1 MPVITVYPPTK
12 HQPHPVKVWTDD
24 IDSQTA
30 EQLRRT
36 ASLPFIYHHVA
47 GMPDVHLGKGATI
60 GSVISTV
67 KAIIPAAV
75 GVDIG
80 CGINAARLSLIA
92 SDLPDNLKEL
102 RHAIESVIP
111 IGPGQEHQTA
121 KIRGDS
127 PLAKGLDN
135 ILHLNPELRK
145 MMKPGRWAHQA
156 GTLGGGNHFFEL
168 CLDEVDNLW
177 VMLHSGSRG
186 IGNAIGRHFIA
197 QAKRDMEHH
206 HIHLPDADLA
216 YFQEGAKHYHGYIE
230 AVNWAQEYARI
241 NRELMMKAALRILA
255 RYLPAFSVTQE
266 AINCHHNYIEHEEH
280 FGREVWVTRKGAIRA
295 RVGDLG
301 VIPGSMGTSSYI
313 VRGLGN
319 PDSFFSCSHGAGRRL
334 SRTQAKKQYTVQD
347 LIAQTAGV
355 ECRKDKGVIDE
366 IPEAY
371 KDIDTVMK
379 NQSDLVEIVHTL
391 RQIVNIKG

>member
-1 MPVITVYPPTK
+1 MPVLTVYPPTE
-12 HQPHPVKVWTDD
+12 HQPHPVKVWTTD
-24 IDSQTA
+24 IDVQTG
-30 EQLRRT
+30 EQLKRT

-80 CGINAARLSLIA
+80 CGINAARLSLTA

-102 RHAIESVIP
+102 RYAIESVIP
-111 IGPGQEHQTA
+111 VGPGHEHQTA

-127 PLAKGLDN
+127 ELAKGLDK
-135 ILHLNPELRK
+135 IVQENPELRK
-145 MMKPGRWAHQA
+145 MIKPGRWAHQA

-168 CLDEVDNLW
+168 CLDESDNLW

-186 IGNAIGRHFIA
+186 IGNAIGRYFIT
-197 QAKRDMEHH
+197 QAKRDMERH

-216 YFQEGAKHYHGYIE
+216 YFQEGARYYHGYIE
-230 AVNWAQEYARI
+230 AVSWAQEYARI

-255 RYLPAFSVTQE
+255 RYLPDFSVTQE
-266 AINCHHNYIEHEEH
+266 AINCHHNYIEREVH

-295 RVGDLG
+295 ALGDLG
-301 VIPGSMGTSSYI
+301 VIPGSMGTCSYV
-313 VRGLGN
+313 VRGKGN
-319 PDSFFSCSHGAGRRL
+319 PESFFSCSHGAGRRL

-347 LIAQTAGV
+347 LREQTAGV

-366 IPEAY
+366 IPQAY

-379 NQSDLVEIVHTL
+379 NQSDLVEVVHTL